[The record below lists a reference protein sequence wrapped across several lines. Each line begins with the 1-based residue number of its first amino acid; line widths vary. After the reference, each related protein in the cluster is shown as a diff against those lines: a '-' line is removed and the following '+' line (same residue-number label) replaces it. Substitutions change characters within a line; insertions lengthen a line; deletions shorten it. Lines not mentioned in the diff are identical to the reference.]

1 MILISRRLPAFAR
14 PILPQSC
21 LILPAPPHR
30 PLRMRR
36 PHPMLSGMDLDISEL
51 RSLALRHA
59 RGRRTD
65 TAIPRVTIGV
75 MPEPTAP
82 TPGIYAPGICLVVQG
97 AKQVMIGEHDL
108 RYDAASYFLA
118 AVEVPATGCIVDATA
133 TRPYIGLSLTLDPA
147 AIAALVLDL
156 PPADTAASGPG
167 FAVSPL
173 TTDMVDAWTRL
184 MRLLDT
190 PRDLAVLAP
199 LYEREIL
206 YRLLQGP
213 MGPRLRQVGRSGS
226 QLSCIRR
233 AIDRIRRDY
242 DKPLR
247 IDEIAAHAGMSP
259 SSFHRHFKAATAM
272 SPLQYQKSL
281 RLQQARVLMMAGP
294 RDAAA
299 AAFAVGYESASQF
312 SREYAR
318 AFGAPPARDIA
329 RLRRAGDL
337 MDGF

>member
-1 MILISRRLPAFAR
+1 MDIDLSA
-14 PILPQSC
+14 
-21 LILPAPPHR
+21 
-30 PLRMRR
+30 LR
-36 PHPMLSGMDLDISEL
+36 G
-51 RSLALRHA
+51 LALHHA
-59 RGRRTD
+59 RGRRTE
-65 TAIPRVTIGV
+65 TAIPLLTIGV
-75 MPEPTAP
+75 MPEPTAAM
-82 TPGIYAPGICLVVQG
+82 PGIYAPGVCLVVQG
-97 AKQVMIGEHDL
+97 AKHVMVGEHSL

-118 AVEVPATGCIVDATA
+118 TVEVPATGRIVEASA

-147 AIAALVLDL
+147 LIAGLVLDL
-156 PPADTAASGPG
+156 PPTGAAASGPG

-173 TTDMVDAWTRL
+173 APDMVDAWTRL
-184 MRLLDT
+184 LRLLDT
-190 PRDLAVLAP
+190 PRDQAVLAP
-199 LYEREIL
+199 LYQREIF

-213 MGPRLRQVGRSGS
+213 MGPQLRQVGRSGS
-226 QLSCIRR
+226 RLSRIRQ

-242 DKPLR
+242 DRPLR
-247 IDEIAAHAGMSP
+247 IDEIAAEAGMSA

-329 RLRRAGDL
+329 RLRQGGAASDCV
-337 MDGF
+337 

>member
-1 MILISRRLPAFAR
+1 MF
-14 PILPQSC
+14 C
-21 LILPAPPHR
+21 V
-30 PLRMRR
+30 
-36 PHPMLSGMDLDISEL
+36 MDIDLTEL
-51 RSLALRHA
+51 RGLALRHA
-59 RGRRTD
+59 RGRHTD
-65 TAIPRVTIGV
+65 TAIPRVAIGV
-75 MPEPTAP
+75 MPEPTAAI
-82 TPGIYAPGICLVVQG
+82 PGIYPPGLCLVVQG
-97 AKQVMIGEHDL
+97 AKQVMIGERSL

-118 AVEVPATGCIVDATA
+118 AVDVPATGRIFEASA
-133 TRPYIGLSLTLDPA
+133 TRPYIGLSLAFDPA
-147 AIAALVLDL
+147 LIAELSLSL
-156 PPADTAASGPG
+156 PAADADADADAAAGGPG

-173 TTDMVDAWTRL
+173 APDMVDAWTRL
-184 MRLLDT
+184 LRLLDT

-213 MGPRLRQVGRSGS
+213 LGPGLRQVGRSGS
-226 QLSCIRR
+226 RLSRIRQ
-233 AIDRIRRDY
+233 AIACIRRDY

-247 IDEIAAHAGMSP
+247 IDDIAGVAGMSA

-272 SPLQYQKSL
+272 SPLQYQKTL